1 MEVVYQILNSVASL
15 SLPTGFSFGTFIVFI
30 WSIPL
35 LPRLFKSI
43 F

>member
-1 MEVVYQILNSVASL
+1 MEVVYQILGSVASI
-15 SLPTGFSFGTFIVFI
+15 SLPTGFTFGAFIVFI

-35 LPRLFKSI
+35 LPKLFKSI